1 MWLEGI
7 AEVQG
12 QTVCRWRWGQEK
24 GITGRGNGI
33 CMWNETWGP
42 FWSSGKINR
51 AGAWERG
58 VEKGGGGKYEAR
70 QSPGATPLH
79 ARIKSPD
86 CPEGREDPLGG
97 FRQESGMC

>member
-12 QTVCRWRWGQEK
+12 QTVCRWRWGQK
-24 GITGRGNGI
+24 GSPGGGNSI
-33 CMWNETWGP
+33 RMWNETWGP
-42 FWSSGKINR
+42 FWSSEKINR

-58 VEKGGGGKYEAR
+58 VKKGGGGRREAR
-70 QSPGATPLH
+70 QSPRATPLH
-79 ARIKSPD
+79 ACIKSLD
-86 CPEGREDPLGG
+86 CLEGIEDPRRS